1 MWEEPYLF
9 KYCSDGIIRRCVP
22 ETEIRDILMHC
33 HGLECGGHFSAS
45 KTSAK
50 VLQSGFYWPSIFQDT
65 RHFIDSCDRCQRTGN
80 ISRRNQMPQNPII
93 EVELFDLWGVDFM
106 GPFPMSFN
114 NQYILVAVDYVSK
127 WVEAIATPT
136 NDAKVVLKFFKKH
149 IFCRF
154 GTPRAVISDGG
165 SHFCNRQF
173 EALLK
178 RYGVTHRITTPYH
191 PQTSRQVEISNREIK
206 QILEKTVNSSRKDW
220 SVRLDDALWAYRTA
234 FKTPIGMSP
243 YRLVY
248 GKSCHLPVELQ
259 HKAYWATKAL
269 NYNMQLAGEKRLLQL
284 NELEEFRLDAYEN
297 ARIYKERTKRW
308 HDKHIVRK
316 ELEVGQKVLLFNSR
330 LRLFPGKLKSRWSG
344 PFEIVK
350 VYPHGAVDI
359 KNLSGETFK
368 VNGQRLKLYIE
379 GVAIPPKTSVE
390 LLSSK

>member
-1 MWEEPYLF
+1 M
-9 KYCSDGIIRRCVP
+9 
-22 ETEIRDILMHC
+22 
-33 HGLECGGHFSAS
+33 
-45 KTSAK
+45 
-50 VLQSGFYWPSIFQDT
+50 
-65 RHFIDSCDRCQRTGN
+65 
-80 ISRRNQMPQNPII
+80 
-93 EVELFDLWGVDFM
+93 
-106 GPFPMSFN
+106 
-114 NQYILVAVDYVSK
+114 
-127 WVEAIATPT
+127 
-136 NDAKVVLKFFKKH
+136 
-149 IFCRF
+149 
-154 GTPRAVISDGG
+154 
-165 SHFCNRQF
+165 
-173 EALLK
+173 
-178 RYGVTHRITTPYH
+178 THRITTPYH
-191 PQTSRQVEISNREIK
+191 PQTSGQVEISNREIK

-259 HKAYWATKAL
+259 HKAYWATKSL
-269 NYNMQLAGEKRLLQL
+269 NYDMQLAGEKHLLQL

-308 HDKHIVRK
+308 HDKHIVRR